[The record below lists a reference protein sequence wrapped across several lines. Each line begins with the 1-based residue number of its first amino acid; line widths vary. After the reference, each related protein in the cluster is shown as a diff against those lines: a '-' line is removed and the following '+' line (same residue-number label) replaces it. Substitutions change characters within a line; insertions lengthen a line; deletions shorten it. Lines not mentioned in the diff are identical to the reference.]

1 MILVSFFEIFDG
13 FWSTKKL
20 PSLLLHVNQ
29 DLLGV
34 DSYKLLK
41 LEINQPNLWIL
52 EDSHFSALLPVL
64 IREKLF
70 VVIAV
75 IEEDVLRFEV
85 GVGES
90 IGVKEGDG

>member
-1 MILVSFFEIFDG
+1 MLMVEG
-13 FWSTKKL
+13 GAAK
-20 PSLLLHVNQ
+20 
-29 DLLGV
+29 
-34 DSYKLLK
+34 
-41 LEINQPNLWIL
+41 INQPNLWIL
-52 EDSHFSALLPVL
+52 EDSQFSALLPVL
-64 IREKLF
+64 IREKLL

>member
-1 MILVSFFEIFDG
+1 MLMVEG
-13 FWSTKKL
+13 GAAK
-20 PSLLLHVNQ
+20 
-29 DLLGV
+29 
-34 DSYKLLK
+34 
-41 LEINQPNLWIL
+41 INQPNLWIL
-52 EDSHFSALLPVL
+52 EDSHFSVLLPVV

-70 VVIAV
+70 IVIAV